1 MPLQMDLV
9 SIQQFLKA
17 DMMRLRE
24 FLDWTNARYQSYN
37 QNLTTSVMN
46 TAGISAGDQS
56 IILQFIADLNMINQ
70 TTSNLTPSQAHS
82 NVVFNLD
89 NYLGLL

>member
-1 MPLQMDLV
+1 MPLQMDLP
-9 SIQQFLKA
+9 SIQQSLKA
-17 DMMRLRE
+17 DMMYLRSV
-24 FLDWTNARYQSYN
+24 LDWVSARYAAYS

-70 TTSNLTPSQAHS
+70 VTSNVTPTQTKS
-82 NVVFNLD
+82 NVGFNLT
-89 NYLGLL
+89 NYLGLQ

>member
-1 MPLQMDLV
+1 MPLQMDLT
-9 SIQQFLKA
+9 SIQQDLKA
-17 DMMRLRE
+17 DMTHLRE
-24 FLDWTNARYQSYN
+24 FLDWSNARYQSYN
-37 QNLTTSVMN
+37 QNLTQSVMN

-70 TTSNLTPSQAHS
+70 ITSNVTPTQAKS
-82 NVVFNLD
+82 NVVFNID

>member
-1 MPLQMDLV
+1 
-9 SIQQFLKA
+9 
-17 DMMRLRE
+17 MMHVRSE
-24 FLDWTNARYQSYN
+24 LDWIGQRYNAYN

-70 TTSNLTPSQAHS
+70 ITTNLTPTQAHS
-82 NVVFNLD
+82 NVAFNIT

>member
-1 MPLQMDLV
+1 MPLNMDLT
-9 SIQQFLKA
+9 SIQQSLKA
-17 DMMRLRE
+17 DMMYLRN
-24 FLDWTNARYQSYN
+24 FLDWCNARYQSYN

-70 TTSNLTPSQAHS
+70 VTSNVTPTQAHS
-82 NVVFNLD
+82 SVVFNID

>member
-1 MPLQMDLV
+1 MPLQMDLT
-9 SIQQFLKA
+9 SIQQSLKA
-17 DMMRLRE
+17 DMMHTRE
-24 FLDWTNARYQSYN
+24 FLDWCSQRYQSYN

-70 TTSNLTPSQAHS
+70 VTSNVTPTQAHS
-82 NVVFNLD
+82 SVVLNIG